1 MGTPPVPPRSEATKN
16 VLMGNRETQ
25 ELEKAVAK
33 FLRKLEA
40 GKKDKERA
48 ENREKPARQK

>member
-1 MGTPPVPPRSEATKN
+1 
-16 VLMGNRETQ
+16 MGNRETQ

-40 GKKDKERA
+40 GKKDKERT
-48 ENREKPARQK
+48 ENRENPPGKNTSPKADCGVYRGVLEE